1 MIDRHDYVDSVRHR
15 LIHQEDFLPS
25 EGELPLALLPHCPAY
40 LTKTAWGRLWCVA
53 LLPWDAGE
61 DDPTP
66 AVLES
71 LQRHLDEGYIQ
82 APPRQGIAVLVGE
95 GPVPKVAHPKLS
107 VWRVDL
113 SAQQVVRG
121 STPMGAPPLAALEQF
136 DPVDWDAPAE
146 PVERDTPAEPESRV
160 PRRQDRHTEQRVTF
174 RGSEAVLSLTGGR
187 RPWVTNLL
195 LAIIWGL
202 GTFVMTQSG
211 GLFSLLSGFS
221 GETLVRWGSQFAPLI
236 LVGQWWR
243 LGTAMF
249 LHVGLLHLALNS
261 YALYG
266 LGPSMEGLY
275 GHGRFLIIYLG
286 AGVIGSTTSFL
297 AGTVHAAGASGAIFG
312 LMGAYLYYAW
322 YVPGAARRH
331 LWSGIWPVLVFNFL
345 FGVTSGVVD
354 NWAHLG
360 GLVGGFVL
368 SALLGLP
375 REGLWNIRRLTG
387 VILTLLLL
395 SVGVPRLM
403 AVLGGT
409 HRFLGG

>member
-15 LIHQEDFLPS
+15 LIHQEDFFPA
-25 EGELPLALLPHCPAY
+25 EGELPLALLPHCQGY
-40 LTKTAWGRLWCVA
+40 LTRAAWGRLWCVA

-66 AVLES
+66 GVLES

-95 GPVPKVAHPKLS
+95 GPVPDYAHPKLS

-113 SAQQVVRG
+113 SNQRVSRS
-121 STPMGAPPLAALEQF
+121 STPLGAPSLAALEQF
-136 DPVDWDAPAE
+136 DPVDWDAPAPTGSTE
-146 PVERDTPAEPESRV
+146 PEDPESRA
-160 PRRQDRHTEQRVTF
+160 PGRPNRQREQRVSF
-174 RGSEAVLSLTGGR
+174 RGPEAATTLMSGS

-211 GLFSLLSGFS
+211 GVFSLLTGFS
-221 GETLVRWGSQFAPLI
+221 GETLVHWGSQFAPLI
-236 LVGQWWR
+236 LAGQWWR

-286 AGVIGSTTSFL
+286 AGVVGSTTSFL

-331 LWSGIWPVLVFNFL
+331 LWSGIWPVLAVNFL
-345 FGVTSGVVD
+345 FGITSGVVD

-360 GLVGGFVL
+360 GLVGGLAL

-375 REGLWNIRRLTG
+375 GERLWTVRRLAG
-387 VILTLLLL
+387 VALTLALLAA
-395 SVGVPRLM
+395 GVPRLL
-403 AVLGGT
+403 AILGSA
-409 HRFLGG
+409 HQFFGG